1 MTFFFPLCH
10 VVWMDETHQEWGMVT
25 KSVSLCFL
33 IRGPTVLSCAAL
45 FPSVKYC
52 VCLPTFTPL
61 LLTHQAQGYCL
72 RLLDVLPAIS
82 LFPSHA
88 YWNDPSNTAR
98 LICVTVMTSGPS
110 TSMTLC
116 CPQRKNIKKST
127 HMLSIIWCLP
137 TSAALLTHDS
147 PSRVSLLGCSHTSQS
162 QLH

>member
-1 MTFFFPLCH
+1 
-10 VVWMDETHQEWGMVT
+10 MVT

-116 CPQRKNIKKST
+116 CPQRKNIKNQHTCSPSSDAYLLLQPSSRMT
-127 HMLSIIWCLP
+127 HPPESHCL
-137 TSAALLTHDS
+137 AALTPPS
-147 PSRVSLLGCSHTSQS
+147 PSCIRCTINN
-162 QLH
+162 